1 MPSAQFPGPDLAPDY
16 PFTVPT
22 ATLDLF
28 MILAV
33 AVYGGEFM
41 LGKVTLLTLGFA
53 GAFAIGMGTQHWL
66 DNRSEAPAAEVTIAA
81 SDPAAPVAAE
91 RATEP
96 TMTRRAPSPTA
107 LLSSVP
113 ASQPDLQQRLKP
125 LLNRGTNMS
134 SAAEGFTDGHQFAT
148 VAHVSHNTQ
157 VPFVV
162 IKHRVLNEGRTLES
176 VIREFKPELDAKAE
190 AVRAR
195 EEAAQDFA
203 WPK

>member
-1 MPSAQFPGPDLAPDY
+1 
-16 PFTVPT
+16 
-22 ATLDLF
+22 
-28 MILAV
+28 
-33 AVYGGEFM
+33 M
-41 LGKVTLLTLGFA
+41 LGKVTLLTMGFA

-66 DNRSEAPAAEVTIAA
+66 DNRREAPAAEVTITA
-81 SDPAAPVAAE
+81 SAQEAPIAAE

-96 TMTRRAPSPTA
+96 TVTKRAPSAPTA
-107 LLSSVP
+107 LLSAVP

-148 VAHVSHNTQ
+148 IAHASHNTQ

-162 IKHRVLNEGRTLES
+162 IKHRVLNEGRTIES
-176 VIREFKPELDAKAE
+176 VISEFKPELDAKAE